1 MRLAIHGLLF
11 FLRMSDLTAKGNDQM
26 NDVQEILID
35 EHAIGDK
42 VREIAA
48 RISADYVGK
57 ELVLICILK
66 GAAVFTADLMR
77 HLALPVTM
85 EFIQAASYGASTT
98 SSKNIAVAKHGEI
111 DISGKHVLLVDAIID
126 TGETMA
132 CLFNAISKRGPASIN
147 AVALLDK
154 RSRRIANVSVKY
166 CGFEIPD
173 KFVVGYGMDYGE
185 KHRNLPYIA
194 VIKTT
199 E

>member
-1 MRLAIHGLLF
+1 MVIHGQLF
-11 FLRMSDLTAKGNDQM
+11 FLRMYARTAEGNDQM
-26 NDVQEILID
+26 TDVQEMLFD
-35 EHAIGDK
+35 EHTIADK

-48 RISADYVGK
+48 RISADYAGK
-57 ELVLICILK
+57 ELVMICILK

-77 HLALPVTM
+77 HLALPVTV

-98 SSKNIAVAKHGEI
+98 SSKNIAVVKCGEI

-132 CLFNAISKRGPASIN
+132 CLFNAFVKRGPASLK

-154 RSRRIANVSVKY
+154 RSRRTANVSVKY

-199 E
+199 Q